1 MEANK
6 ERDGVETEGGGESDQ
21 STWYTCLKYFHGAH
35 KYVQYMYA
43 NLTFKKEKTFLLQ
56 ADLANVG
63 FSFLVAGVDCV
74 L

>member
-1 MEANK
+1 
-6 ERDGVETEGGGESDQ
+6 
-21 STWYTCLKYFHGAH
+21 
-35 KYVQYMYA
+35 MYA